1 MKILTRLNHLKQ
13 LLETSPLDTV
23 LDEMYRLVNSEQV
36 LFMEFDRFVRS
47 ESVNTLLYQTSS
59 RKPPDLSVGMNA

>member
-23 LDEMYRLVNSEQV
+23 LDEMYHLVNSEQV

-47 ESVNTLLYQTSS
+47 ESVNTLLYD
-59 RKPPDLSVGMNA
+59 RLEGNAYGWMSVTH